1 MKRKVYR
8 VLLAVALLLTSG
20 CIENDIPYP
29 LIFGGIQS
37 IEIEGG
43 SDVKIDATNQLI
55 TVTIS
60 DTVDLRSVEVLSIV
74 FTTDCSST
82 LSSGDVIDLCSTTS
96 YGVGEPYEFTVSTFQ
111 QYDWKIVATQTVTK
125 EIVMSGSIGSATFD
139 NENFEAIVS
148 VAQTQDLSSVVV
160 EKFSLAPSVATYSP
174 DPYSVTDFSKPV
186 EFLVSYFGIE
196 ELWTIEAQYSAS
208 NVVTGAVNPWATF
221 AYLYGDVLATSTSQA
236 AFEYQKD
243 GASEWTTLYVENL
256 SGKIEAVITD
266 LEPTAKYNYR
276 ALLGDEYGDTESF
289 TTDDTPTVPN
299 LNFDEAY
306 YESSVWYFN
315 GSGGNSY
322 WATGNLGVRA
332 AGKESSTTSVSGDE
346 AVSGSAV
353 KMVTYNGVLLVSVAA
368 GNLFTGTYETV
379 MSSSPSEALKS
390 AVMGREFEGRPT
402 SLSGWYKYSPEV
414 IGEGSYWQK
423 AATEFGYNF
432 ADSVGMKDWCQ
443 IYVVLEK
450 WPDDATVRPDESL
463 IERVAYASLQTNEL
477 VAEYEYFTL
486 PLEYYDLYTEPNH
499 ISIVATSSLNGGY
512 FCGAASSTLY
522 VDEFSLSYDY
532 LE

>member
-1 MKRKVYR
+1 MKRLVCR
-8 VLLAVALLLTSG
+8 VLLAVAVLLSSG

-43 SDVKIDATNQLI
+43 SDIKIDATNQLI
-55 TVTIS
+55 SVTIS
-60 DTVDLRSVEVLSIV
+60 DTVDLRDVEVLSIV
-74 FTTDCSST
+74 FTTECSST
-82 LSSGDVIDLCSTTS
+82 LGSGDVIDLCSTTS
-96 YGVGEPYEFTVSTFQ
+96 YGVGDPYLFTVSTFQ
-111 QYDWKIVATQTVTK
+111 DYEWKIVATQSIDK
-125 EIVMSGSIGSATFD
+125 EIVISGSIGSATFD

-148 VAQTQDLSSVVV
+148 VAQSQDLSDVVV
-160 EKFSLAPSVATYSP
+160 EKFVLAPSVATYSP
-174 DPYSVTDFSKPV
+174 DPYSVTDFSRPV

-196 ELWTIEAQYSAS
+196 ELWTIDAQYTAS
-208 NVVTGAVNPWATF
+208 NVATGSSNAWATF
-221 AYLYGDVLATSTSQA
+221 AYLYGDVLATSTLQA
-236 AFEYQKD
+236 AFEYQEA
-243 GASEWTTLYVENL
+243 GASGWTTIEVDNN
-256 SGKIEAVITD
+256 SGKIEAVITE
-266 LEPTAKYNYR
+266 LQPNTKYNYR
-276 ALLGDEYGDTESF
+276 VLLGDEYGDTESF
-289 TTDDTPTVPN
+289 TTDDMPTVPN
-299 LNFDEAY
+299 LSFDEAY

-315 GSGGNSY
+315 ATGGNSY

-353 KMVTYNGVLLVSVAA
+353 KMLTYNSVLMVSVAA
-368 GNLFTGTYETV
+368 GNLYTGTYETV
-379 MSSSPSEALKS
+379 LSSNPSEALKS

-402 SLSGWYKYSPEV
+402 SLSGWFKYSPEV
-414 IGEGSYWQK
+414 ISDGSYWQK

-432 ADSVGMKDWCQ
+432 ADSVGQKDWCQ
-443 IYVVLEK
+443 IYIVLEK
-450 WPDDATVRPDESL
+450 WPEGATERPDESL

-477 VAEYEYFTL
+477 VSEYEYFTL
-486 PLEYYDLYTEPNH
+486 PLEYYSLTAEPNH

-512 FCGAASSTLY
+512 FCGAAGSTLY